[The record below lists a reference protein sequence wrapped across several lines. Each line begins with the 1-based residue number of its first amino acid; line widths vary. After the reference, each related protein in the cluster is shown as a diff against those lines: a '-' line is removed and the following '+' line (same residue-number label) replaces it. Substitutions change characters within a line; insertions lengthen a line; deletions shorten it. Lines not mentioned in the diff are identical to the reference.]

1 MTYSEIKQPDNW
13 EAHLA
18 SEREEVEK
26 GTSWKAKE
34 SELKNKRERTKKKKR
49 AKKKERRH
57 DSNNER
63 KSLFQENITI

>member
-34 SELKNKRERTKKKKR
+34 SELKNKRERANK
-49 AKKKERRH
+49 
-57 DSNNER
+57 
-63 KSLFQENITI
+63 